1 MKINLATT
9 ILLFTAIF
17 SMTSCLNSDENEV
30 VTYDDTSILNVTLGK
45 LTKTDGTTFT
55 GSSYGVN
62 VDNLNDT
69 IYSQTILPVGTDMK
83 KILATFTTKNSG
95 IVTMKNLTDTIHRVI
110 YSTDTL
116 DFTQVRDLYVY
127 STSGKTK
134 RHYRMSLSVY
144 SERPD
149 TFIWKAAAPVNGD
162 VFATYSSVK
171 TFISGDSIYA
181 LAKDATSAKL
191 FAAHKD
197 NADLEWKS
205 NPAIPSLSNTAQA
218 IGCDGK
224 VCVLDTVAKK
234 VYVVSNGNVAAFGS
248 TLHTILAAYDNT
260 VYAINNASELVGYNY
275 DGTKVDVKTKASAA
289 MLPRENISYVVN
301 DLVTDKNSKR
311 ITIVGN
317 RSVESDTTAVV
328 WSSVID
334 KAAGTQ
340 EPFVYQKFEDDNKY
354 KLPKFSNLSVTAYDG
369 KLYAVGGKYTQ
380 VYESIDHGI
389 TWKKSNVLALPSDFE
404 TTDNVSVTSDG
415 NYIWMVS
422 KNKVW
427 RGKIN
432 K

>member
-1 MKINLATT
+1 
-9 ILLFTAIF
+9 
-17 SMTSCLNSDENEV
+17 
-30 VTYDDTSILNVTLGK
+30 
-45 LTKTDGTTFT
+45 
-55 GSSYGVN
+55 
-62 VDNLNDT
+62 
-69 IYSQTILPVGTDMK
+69 
-83 KILATFTTKNSG
+83 
-95 IVTMKNLTDTIHRVI
+95 
-110 YSTDTL
+110 
-116 DFTQVRDLYVY
+116 
-127 STSGKTK
+127 
-134 RHYRMSLSVY
+134 MSLSVY

-191 FAAHKD
+191 FAANKD

-205 NPAIPSLSNTAQA
+205 NPAIPSLNNTAQA

-234 VYVVSNGNVAAFGS
+234 VYIVSNGNVAAFGS

-340 EPFVYQKFEDDNKY
+340 EPFIYQKFEDDNNY